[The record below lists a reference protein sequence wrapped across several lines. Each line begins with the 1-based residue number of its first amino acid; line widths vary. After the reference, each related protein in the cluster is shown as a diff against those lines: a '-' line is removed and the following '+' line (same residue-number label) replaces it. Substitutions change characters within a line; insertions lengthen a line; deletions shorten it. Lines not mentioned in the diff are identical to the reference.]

1 MGATTAVLIALLC
14 VMCCVV
20 SSSVVSAV
28 MIIDT
33 GPVEEDEEGFVDEV
47 DPKPFDGEKI
57 FLVEEEKKPEK
68 KEKFKL
74 IRNVDYGT
82 TDIFHYHPEPDNP
95 VYKFDKDKCLND
107 CALDDTCKAVVFDNS
122 MTRCWAKQMAD
133 FEMPLHF
140 PQVGKLTYV
149 KKGQYE
155 DAVKKYS

>member
-33 GPVEEDEEGFVDEV
+33 GPVEEDEVDEV

-57 FLVEEEKKPEK
+57 FLVEEEKKPET

-95 VYKFDKDKCLND
+95 VYKFDKDRCLND